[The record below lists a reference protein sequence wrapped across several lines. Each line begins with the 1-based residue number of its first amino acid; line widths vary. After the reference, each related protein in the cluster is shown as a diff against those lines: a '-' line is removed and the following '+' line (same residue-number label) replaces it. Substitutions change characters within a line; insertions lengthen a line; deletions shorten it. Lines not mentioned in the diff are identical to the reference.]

1 MWILYQLALGLAL
14 LLAAP
19 VLLLRKGRHYL
30 PTVRGRL
37 GGAQGAPSVGED
49 SGGPPRRPLWLHAV
63 SVGEAEV
70 AATLMRALPAD
81 LAIVVTTVTP
91 TGQARAQAA
100 AKALPNAGRIAV
112 AYLPIDLGFA
122 IRRFVRRFDPAA
134 LVMVEGDLWP
144 LVLRAAKR
152 RGLPIVV
159 VNGRVSDRGY
169 GRMLRWRP
177 FLTLLLGRVDRFA
190 VQSALDRDR
199 LVALGVPS
207 EQITV
212 TGNLKYETPEPRT
225 HPDLERLVLALAA
238 GRPVLLAG
246 STMPAEEEQVL
257 AAFSALG
264 GGARALLL
272 LAPRHPE
279 RFPAVAAL
287 LESAGLPF
295 RRRSALGPGPGAAA
309 DSAAAEHPAVILL
322 DSLGEL
328 AGLYRIARAAFVG
341 GTLVATGGHNPLEPA
356 RFAVPVAVGPS
367 MHNFREMAEH
377 FDRAGA
383 WRRVRDAG
391 ELGETWSAWL
401 DDPAAAAAI
410 GRRGAALLDA
420 QRGALART
428 LEFLEPVLA
437 AVQARRP

>member
-1 MWILYQLALGLAL
+1 MWILYQLAFGLAL

-30 PTVRGRL
+30 PTLRGRF
-37 GGAQGAPSVGED
+37 GGAPGAPPGRR
-49 SGGPPRRPLWLHAV
+49 GPGRVLWLHAV
-63 SVGEAEV
+63 SVGEAGV
-70 AATLMRALPAD
+70 ASTLMRALPAD
-81 LAIVVTTVTP
+81 LPLLVTTVTP
-91 TGQARAQAA
+91 TGQARALAA
-100 AKALPNAGRIAV
+100 AKALPEPDRIAV
-112 AYLPIDLGFA
+112 TYLPIDLGFA
-122 IRRFVRRFDPAA
+122 IRRFFRRFDPAA

-144 LVLRAAKR
+144 LVLRAAR
-152 RGLPIVV
+152 RRRLPIVV

-169 GRMLRWRP
+169 GRMLRLRP
-177 FLTLLLGRVDRFA
+177 FLRLLLGRVDRFA
-190 VQSALDRDR
+190 VQGDIDRDR

-207 EQITV
+207 QLITV

-225 HPDLERLVLALAA
+225 NPDLERLALALAA

-246 STMPAEEEQVL
+246 STMAGEEEQVL

-264 GGARALLL
+264 GGARALLV

-287 LESAGLPF
+287 LESAGLSF
-295 RRRSALGPGPGAAA
+295 RRRSDLAPESARDTAPGGGPAT
-309 DSAAAEHPAVILL
+309 HRPAVLLL

-341 GTLVATGGHNPLEPA
+341 GTLVPTGGHNPLEPA

-367 MHNFREMAEH
+367 MDNFREMAEH

-383 WRRVRDAG
+383 WRRVHDAG
-391 ELGETWSAWL
+391 ELSAAWSTWLA
-401 DDPAAAAAI
+401 DPHAAAAI
-410 GRRGAALLDA
+410 GERGGALLDA

-428 LEFLEPVLA
+428 LEFLQPVVA
-437 AVQARRP
+437 AVQAGRP